1 MSSTR
6 TTPTLTALHEGK
18 RHLPWLPIAIFGAL
32 VALLGVGLT
41 LNPREVP
48 SPLIGKAAP
57 HFELPLLLEAAKT
70 LTPADMKGKVWMFNV
85 WASWCT
91 SCRQEHAVIAELAKS
106 GVVPVYG
113 LNYKDTREDGMEYLA
128 KLGNPYKLIAYDP
141 QGRVGLDYGV
151 YGTPETYVIDKQ
163 GVIRYKRIG
172 PLTPQII
179 KQKIIPLVHELN
191 R

>member
-1 MSSTR
+1 MSTTR
-6 TTPTLTALHEGK
+6 TTTALTPPLAGK
-18 RHLPWLPIAIFGAL
+18 ARLPWLPVAIFGVL

-57 HFELPLLLEAAKT
+57 NFELPLLLDPGTT
-70 LTPADMKGKVWMFNV
+70 LAPADMKGKVWMFNV
-85 WASWCT
+85 WASWCV
-91 SCRQEHAVIAELAKS
+91 SCRQEHAVLAELAKS

-113 LNYKDTREDGMEYLA
+113 LNYKDTREEGVAYLA
-128 KLGNPYKLIAYDP
+128 RLGNPYRRIAYDP

-151 YGTPETYVIDKQ
+151 YGTPETYVIDKR

-172 PLTPQII
+172 PLTQEII
-179 KQKIIPLVHELN
+179 KEKIIPLIHELN

>member
-1 MSSTR
+1 MNTIPTVPVTASTN
-6 TTPTLTALHEGK
+6 AAK
-18 RHLPWLPIAIFGAL
+18 RRLPWLPIAIFAAL

-57 HFELPLLLEAAKT
+57 HFELPLLLDSTKT
-70 LTPADMKGKVWMFNV
+70 FTPADMKGKVWMFNV

-91 SCRQEHAVIAELAKS
+91 SCRQEHAVIAEFAKT

-113 LNYKDTREDGMEYLA
+113 LNYKDTREDGKEYLA
-128 KLGNPYKLIAYDP
+128 KLGNPYHLIAYDP

-151 YGTPETYVIDKQ
+151 YGTPETYVIDKR

-172 PLTPQII
+172 PLTPEII
-179 KQKIIPLVHELN
+179 KQKIIPLVQELN
-191 R
+191 G